1 MLVNGTDNVWSL
13 TGEQQTSSAELW
25 RLATVDLS
33 IYAGEIITVTFK
45 ATAQYSSSSFAI
57 DNVFFTEPSVC
68 LRPNRLSATNITATT
83 ASLEWTENGTATA
96 WDIEIVSNGETATG
110 NSTFSGVTNSHTVSN
125 LTANTTYDFYV
136 RANCGGESTS
146 HWVGPLT
153 FTTSCETIEEA
164 PYVELFEAFT
174 TEFNIPFYLENCWR
188 GTRNSA
194 NTGVYF
200 WRSVDGNE
208 FISSSTGP
216 HSSITAGNY
225 FYTKANYSNAGD
237 IAELVTPL
245 IDLATLTTPAL
256 TFNYHMYG
264 DQIGTLDVLIN
275 GTDNVLSLSGEQ
287 HTYAT
292 TPWRL
297 VVIDL
302 AGCVGETISV
312 TFKATSEGRPGDIA
326 IDVVS
331 FIELPTCR
339 PPNTLTATNITT
351 TTASLRWNENGTAT
365 SWNIELVNVTAGETV
380 TGTPTTSE
388 VTNPYTATNLIA
400 DNNYEFYVQADCD
413 NENGVSSWVGPFSF
427 TTEYPVV
434 DPTCSNGI
442 FVDSGGYNN
451 NYSNDETIT
460 YTICPENEGDVVV
473 VDFTSFE
480 IESGF
485 SGCVDGLTIYD
496 GKDNTATTIDPP
508 LGGNIWCFEIAYDLE
523 LGTGDLQGMT
533 ITSTDVS
540 GCLTFVF
547 TSDETNTYSGWTATV
562 SCNSLSA
569 DDVDNS
575 ATFTYF
581 PNPVKNTLTFSAL
594 NKIESIIVYNMLGQ
608 ETIKAVPN
616 ALESTLDMSGLEIG
630 TYFMKV
636 TIQNSTQT
644 IRIVKE

>member
-1 MLVNGTDNVWSL
+1 MKKTILL
-13 TGEQQTSSAELW
+13 TSFMISFIWQSFSYT
-25 RLATVDLS
+25 LS
-33 IYAGEIITVTFK
+33 KNINWY
-45 ATAQYSSSSFAI
+45 
-57 DNVFFTEPSVC
+57 
-68 LRPNRLSATNITATT
+68 NITWIVSGIYTETEFHSNLTST
-83 ASLEWTENGTATA
+83 ASTIKSAICPAPDALTATDIMANTANLGWTENGTATA
-96 WDIEIVSNGETATG
+96 WDIEIVTDGETATG
-110 NSTFSGVTNSHTVSN
+110 NSTFSGVTNNPHTVSN
-125 LTANTTYDFYV
+125 LTANTAYDFYV
-136 RANCGGESTS
+136 RANCGNEGTS
-146 HWVGPLT
+146 NWVGPLT

-164 PYVELFEAFT
+164 PYVELFETFT
-174 TEFNIPFYLENCWR
+174 TEFDIPFYLENCWR
-188 GTRNSA
+188 GAINSA
-194 NTGVYF
+194 NTGAYF
-200 WRSVDGNE
+200 WKPVAGNDLG
-208 FISSSTGP
+208 SANTGP

-225 FYTKANYSNAGD
+225 FYTEADNSNAGD

-264 DQIGTLDVLIN
+264 DQIGTLDVLVN
-275 GTDNVLSLSGEQ
+275 GTDNVWSLSGEQ

-297 VVIDL
+297 AVIDL
-302 AGCVGETISV
+302 ANYVGDTISV
-312 TFKATSEGRPGDIA
+312 TFKATSEGRPKGDIA

-331 FIELPTCR
+331 FIELPTCH

-380 TGTPTTSE
+380 TGTPTTLG

-400 DNNYEFYVQADCD
+400 DNNYEFYVQADCGND
-413 NENGVSSWVGPFSF
+413 NGVSSWVGPFSF
-427 TTEYPVV
+427 STAYAVV

-442 FVDSGGYNN
+442 FLDSGGQSN

-473 VDFTSFE
+473 VYFTSFE
-480 IESGF
+480 IESGLF
-485 SGCVDGLTIYD
+485 DCVDGLTIYD
-496 GKDNTATTIDPP
+496 GEDNTATTIDPP
-508 LGGNIWCFEIAYDLE
+508 LGGTMWCFTRDFFG

-533 ITSTDVS
+533 ISSTDAS

-547 TSDETNTYSGWTATV
+547 TSDETITYSGWTATV

-575 ATFTYF
+575 VTFTYF